1 MPSLDNVKILLGI
14 TDNSQDALLNLY
26 LSRATNFVKN
36 YCNID
41 EIPSSLDEV
50 IEDIAVIRYRLHG
63 VEGVKSET
71 KGSLSET
78 YIESLPTNVINQLN
92 CHRRVIFR

>member
-1 MPSLDNVKILLGI
+1 MPSLDNVKFLLGI

-41 EIPSSLDEV
+41 EIPSSLDDV

-63 VEGVKSET
+63 VEGMKSET
-71 KGSLSET
+71 KGSLSES
-78 YIESLPTNVINQLN
+78 YIDSLPADIINQLN
-92 CHRRVIFR
+92 CHRKVRVI

>member
-78 YIESLPTNVINQLN
+78 YIESLPTDVINQLN

>member
-1 MPSLDNVKILLGI
+1 MPSIDNVKILLGI
-14 TDNSQDALLNLY
+14 SDNSQDVLLNLY

-36 YCNID
+36 YCNIE
-41 EIPSSLDEV
+41 EIPSSLDEI

-78 YIESLPTNVINQLN
+78 YIESLPADIINQLN